1 MNNIGKLTTFARL
14 LKEETVIMIPK
25 VQRDYA
31 YGRIEP
37 KVIEVL
43 NGMLD
48 TMFKAVRDDKSE
60 LFDFVYGGSYV
71 KKSNE
76 GLIPLDGQQ
85 RLTTLFLLH
94 FFASVVQPEIQQ
106 DKDGISVDTLKKFRY
121 ETRQTATDFCDA
133 LVGNIRNEIIPSY
146 NYSEGKPIKELIKN
160 SPKFLPSYDSDPT
173 IVSMLNVLEII
184 EQKYLANPIE
194 NLWDKLTTR
203 DNIQFYALSL
213 EKFGLSDDL
222 YIKMNSRGKKLTNFE
237 IFKSDLEKAIN
248 KIAPS
253 LKDDLSK
260 KIDNEWMDI
269 LWDYANLFEY
279 ENDADL
285 IKKADDGFMN
295 LLNNIFRIEL
305 FRRGIETST
314 KRNALIEEIITDEE
328 SISRIIS
335 ILDTLSDIHKN
346 GGIESHWQQYFYFS
360 NNVVGEDDKIR
371 LFWRQEQSQKP
382 VFHLAIDRELSVP
395 EIVYF
400 YALYRLKSTDTDFE
414 TSFRSLRIVRN
425 LVTSNVDAN
434 RAQYKMLYGFL
445 SDVDCIINAK
455 GNVPDNDGYTYEFI
469 GTAVEE
475 ERNKIHRLSKED
487 YNSLLRFENHN
498 ILRGS
503 VILFVDAYLQEDSTL
518 LFEQLKHFEL
528 IFNND
533 WANDFEKYRIN
544 FIQPEKYMQYDPS
557 MENEKNITRRFFIHN
572 PNDFSLFFIKNERRK
587 NQEAILRVLKNYIK
601 TTDDFKSGSEICENY
616 EIDTWQYYYV
626 KYPSSNIYDTKYGC
640 YAWDEIDNKPLEM
653 VILNSSYHSAYN
665 IEWKMLNRI
674 LFCELK
680 DMNINVTLNNHSDPL
695 VLNDYG
701 ISFDITQQG
710 WQIACNDNKVI
721 DALENDESFKVSVV
735 GEETPNLHIVD
746 FGQNDDFDYIDL
758 AKQIVDSI
766 KSVYS
771 TMQKEL
777 IIEFDNMDVESSKE
791 QLQE

>member
-48 TMFKAVRDDKSE
+48 TMFHAVRDDKTE

-94 FFASVVQPEIQQ
+94 FFASVVQPEIPQN
-106 DKDGISVDTLKKFRY
+106 DDSFSVESLKKFRY

-133 LVGNIRNEIIPSY
+133 LVGNIRNEIIPIY
-146 NYSEGKPIKELIKN
+146 NTAEGKPIKELIKN
-160 SPKFLPSYDSDPT
+160 SPKYLPSYDSDPT
-173 IVSMLNVLEII
+173 IVSMLNVLEVI
-184 EQKYLANPIE
+184 EQKYMANPIE
-194 NLWDKLTTR
+194 DLWNKLTTR

-222 YIKMNSRGKKLTNFE
+222 YIKMNSRGKKLTSFE

-269 LWDYANLFEY
+269 LWDYANQFEHD
-279 ENDADL
+279 NDAEL
-285 IKKADDGFMN
+285 IKKADDGFMT

-314 KRNALIEEIITDEE
+314 RRNALIEEIITDEE
-328 SISRIIS
+328 SISCIIS
-335 ILDTLSDIHKN
+335 ILDTLSEIHKS
-346 GGIESHWQQYFYFS
+346 GGIEKHWQQYFYFS

-400 YALYRLKSTDTDFE
+400 YALYRLKSTDADFE
-414 TSFRSLRIVRN
+414 TSFRTMRIVRN

-434 RAQYKMLYGFL
+434 RAQYKMLHGFL
-445 SDVDCIINAK
+445 SDVDCIINAN
-455 GNVPDNDGYTYEFI
+455 GNVPNTDGYSYEFI

-475 ERNKIHRLSKED
+475 ERNKIQRLSQED
-487 YNSLLRFENHN
+487 YNSMLRFENHN

-503 VILFVDAYLQEDSTL
+503 VILFVDAYLQDDSTL

-544 FIQPEKYMQYDPS
+544 FIQPEKYMQYEPW
-557 MENEKNITRRFFIHN
+557 MENEENITRCFFIHK
-572 PNDFSLFFIKNERRK
+572 PDDFSLFFIKNERRK

-601 TTDDFKSGSEICENY
+601 STEDLKAGTEKCKDYG
-616 EIDTWQYYYV
+616 IDTWQYYYV
-626 KYPSSNIYDTKYGC
+626 KYPSSNIYETKYGC
-640 YAWDEIDNKPLEM
+640 YAWDDIDNKPLEM
-653 VILNSSYHSAYN
+653 VILNSAYHSVYN

-674 LFCELK
+674 LFSELLN
-680 DMNINVTLNNHSDPL
+680 MNVNVTLNNHSDPI
-695 VLNDYG
+695 VLNEYG
-701 ISFDITQQG
+701 ISLDVTQQG
-710 WQIACNDNKVI
+710 WRIGCSNAEIIDAMKDNEQLNVSPVGEDAPTSYMVSFRNNDNCQDMI
-721 DALENDESFKVSVV
+721 DLGKLIVKEIESSYNLINTET
-735 GEETPNLHIVD
+735 EET
-746 FGQNDDFDYIDL
+746 
-758 AKQIVDSI
+758 
-766 KSVYS
+766 
-771 TMQKEL
+771 EL
-777 IIEFDNMDVESSKE
+777 
-791 QLQE
+791 